1 MLILIALVFAGFL
14 FSQVRFAEVMPAER
28 PDPLFI
34 SLAVPQ
40 HS

>member
-1 MLILIALVFAGFL
+1 MLILIAIVFAGFL
-14 FSQVRFAEVMPAER
+14 FSQVRFADITPSER